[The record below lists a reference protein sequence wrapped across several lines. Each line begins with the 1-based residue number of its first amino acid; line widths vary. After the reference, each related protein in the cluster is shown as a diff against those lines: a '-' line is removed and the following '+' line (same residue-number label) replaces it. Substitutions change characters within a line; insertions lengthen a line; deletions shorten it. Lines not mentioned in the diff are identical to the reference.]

1 MEGQHRGRGVRM
13 RGGRGRGRG
22 RRGRYRRI
30 PNEIRATIVD
40 HVVNHGLTM
49 EEAGRRVQPNIGRTT
64 VSSIIQT
71 FRRENRI
78 ERQPR
83 GGGRGPLFTPQQEE
97 AICAMVIANNAI
109 KLREIQ
115 SAVIEN
121 HTVFGNIESVSISTI
136 DRVLKK
142 NEIHMKQLYKVPFE
156 RNSDRVKEI
165 RHQYVQRVLEL
176 EARETLHTFIY
187 VDEAG
192 FNLAKGRRRGRNR
205 IGQRATT
212 EVHGQRGGK
221 ITMCAAISDN
231 GVLTHIPLLG
241 PYNTQHLLTFL
252 DTLYRDLVPENARGG
267 GQLSK
272 YVVVWDNVRFHHS
285 HQVREWFAAHD
296 RILVEYLPPYSPF
309 LNPIEEFFSAW
320 RWKVYDRHPHEQMAL
335 LAAMDAACDDIT
347 AGSCRG
353 WIRHSRRYFP
363 RCIARDNIC
372 CDVDE
377 NMWPDRQ
384 ERLDVPE

>member
-1 MEGQHRGRGVRM
+1 M

-78 ERQPR
+78 VRQPR

-121 HTVFGNIESVSISTI
+121 YTVFGNIESVSISTI
-136 DRVLKK
+136 DKVLKK

-212 EVHGQRGGK
+212 EVPGQRGGN

-252 DTLYRDLVPENARGG
+252 DTLYRDLVPENERGG

-377 NMWPDRQ
+377 NMWPDRR